1 MRSCIARTLT
11 PKPNVP
17 HGRHETALCSQGGWS
32 ALMWAAYKGRTPVAQ
47 MLLDKGANPNI
58 TGQVLDLTPTFRTC
72 INRLEKC
79 LLDGKWT
86 YDVYS

>member
-1 MRSCIARTLT
+1 
-11 PKPNVP
+11 
-17 HGRHETALCSQGGWS
+17 
-32 ALMWAAYKGRTPVAQ
+32 MWAAYKGRTPVAQ

-86 YDVYS
+86 NDVYS